1 MEHRGFVLIADITG
15 YTAYLDAS
23 ELEHAQ
29 GTLTDLLELLV
40 QHTRSPLV
48 VTQLEGDAVMSYGLQ
63 ADFVSGQTFLESI
76 EDTYVAF
83 RRAIEL
89 MVLNNTC
96 HCNAC
101 ANVQSLDLKFFV
113 HFGSFVLQRIGGINQ
128 LVGSDINLIHRLL
141 KNTVT
146 ARTGIRAY
154 VLCTE
159 AAMEALGLD
168 PSSQDMV
175 EHEET
180 VPDFGP
186 LTPCIRDMH
195 PVYEARRND
204 ELVSI
209 GLEDVLVR
217 VSTEIS
223 MPPQQVWDYLNQ
235 SEFRNLLSGDDRQ
248 EILDR
253 QAGRI
258 GEGSTYKCYHGKMVI
273 PQLVLEWRPF
283 EHVLLR
289 QQMPLPGRPVH
300 TLIDFR
306 LTPTEGGTSLEQTVT
321 RPTGTPIKRSLARAI
336 IKMRADRTRRDMS
349 EFRNRIEDDLSAR
362 ETVPESSIPIPIEH
376 IRSAA
381 VTSLQPDH

>member
-186 LTPCIRDMH
+186 LTVCIRDMH

-258 GEGSTYKCYHGKMVI
+258 GEGSTYKCYHGKMAI

-306 LTPTEGGTSLEQTVT
+306 LTPTEGGTSLEPTVT

>member
-175 EHEET
+175 EHEEK

-186 LTPCIRDMH
+186 LTVCIRDMH

-258 GEGSTYKCYHGKMVI
+258 GEGSTYKCYHGKMAI

-306 LTPTEGGTSLEQTVT
+306 LTLTEGGTSLEQTVT